1 MSPFRCHFFVCTNAR
16 PPCAKA
22 SCGPQ
27 DANQVLMML
36 REEVEK
42 RGLDNEIKVTASGC
56 LGPCEEGPV
65 MVVYPEGVWYQ
76 KVGPSDVSE
85 IVESHMVGGV
95 PVKRLLYDW
104 PESFTR

>member
-1 MSPFRCHFFVCTNAR
+1 M
-16 PPCAKA
+16 
-22 SCGPQ
+22 
-27 DANQVLMML
+27 LMML